1 MGVDGGGVGGTVNMF
16 DNNILKNNVGS
27 TIAVSS
33 SIMSVTFIVRM
44 RVAVHLRTNRTK
56 IKRIFILLKNN
67 IQGVPRNMT
76 VARRL
81 EGSL

>member
-16 DNNILKNNVGS
+16 DNNILKNNIGS

-56 IKRIFILLKNN
+56 IKRIFILLENN

>member
-56 IKRIFILLKNN
+56 IKRIFILLENN

>member
-1 MGVDGGGVGGTVNMF
+1 VGVDGGGVGGTVNMF

-44 RVAVHLRTNRTK
+44 RVAVHLRTNWTK
-56 IKRIFILLKNN
+56 IKITFILDL
-67 IQGVPRNMT
+67 T
-76 VARRL
+76 VRRRL
-81 EGSL
+81 KGSL